1 MSGISPRGAALAGA
15 GLLLAGAAS
24 FMGGWAF
31 LSLGFVIGMAHALEA
46 DHLAAVAAMTD
57 RRDGRRAL
65 IARGA
70 FWGLGH
76 TLALFAICTTV
87 VLLGLSI
94 SGRAEA
100 ALELVVGLMIA
111 ALGLRV
117 LWRMHRERIH
127 IHVHEHDG
135 HRHLHAHT
143 HSGERPHAQDHGHRH
158 RVGRGELAT
167 MGVGL
172 VHGAAGSAG
181 LLVLTVAATESIGQS
196 LAYFAIFGVGSMVG
210 MAALSAVL
218 SLPLSQVQRG
228 AGWMKSAVSLA
239 IAGLA
244 LFIGGGLALES
255 LPGLQ
260 AAPL

>member
-1 MSGISPRGAALAGA
+1 MSGISARGAALAGVA
-15 GLLLAGAAS
+15 LLMAGAAAA
-24 FMGGWAF
+24 FGGWAF

-76 TLALFAICTTV
+76 TLALFAICSTV

-111 ALGLRV
+111 GLGLRV

-135 HRHLHAHT
+135 HKHLHAHS
-143 HSGERPHAQDHGHRH
+143 HSGERPHTRDHGHRH

-167 MGVGL
+167 MGIGL

-181 LLVLTVAATESIGQS
+181 LLVLTVAATESLTQS
-196 LAYFAIFGVGSMVG
+196 LAYFAVFGAGSMVG

-218 SLPLSQVQRG
+218 SLPLGHVQRG
-228 AGWMKSAVSLA
+228 AGWMKTAVSLA
-239 IAGLA
+239 IAALA
-244 LFIGGGLALES
+244 VIVGGGLALES

-260 AAPL
+260 TAL

>member
-1 MSGISPRGAALAGA
+1 MNGISPRGAALAGA
-15 GLLLAGAAS
+15 VLLLAGGTVLL
-24 FMGGWAF
+24 GGWAF
-31 LSLGFVIGMAHALEA
+31 LSLGFAIGMAHALEA

-76 TLALFAICTTV
+76 TLALFAICSVV

-94 SGRAEA
+94 SGQAEA

-111 ALGLRV
+111 GLGLRV

-135 HRHLHAHT
+135 HRHLHAHS

-158 RVGRGELAT
+158 RVGRRELAT
-167 MGVGL
+167 MGIGL

-181 LLVLTVAATESIGQS
+181 LLVLTVAATESIAQS
-196 LAYFAIFGVGSMVG
+196 LAYFAVFGLGSMVG

-218 SLPLSQVQRG
+218 SLPLAQVARG
-228 AGWMKSAVSLA
+228 AGWMKTAVSLA
-239 IAGLA
+239 IAALA
-244 LFIGGGLALES
+244 VTVGGGLALES

-260 AAPL
+260 AAL